1 MKKLRLIT
9 IYLGGFIGPFAG
21 QSIAVILPNVA
32 ESFSITL
39 EQAALTMSAYLF
51 PFATVMLGSTR
62 IVRRFRPRR
71 VILTAYLFTLVGSA
85 ICILSPTWIP
95 FLLGFMVMGVANAFT
110 LPIFQVMLRQLM
122 PPNELGA
129 ALGTYA
135 AMQSLGLFS
144 APLIAG
150 VATLVNWQLMFGIVF
165 VGAVWVL
172 IVQVPDV
179 LPPSSLEESSPGRI
193 LWGPTLVHMI
203 SCLMIGFGIIG
214 VAILTALSVGDRFGV
229 DSVGRGLVIMSGGL
243 AAFVLAASLGKLADV
258 LGPKRV
264 LLGSIAVGSAALFLV
279 SLVPS
284 LWLVAACWAFAILA
298 AQGMQ
303 TCINLVVLRS
313 PGGVSILSSVQAF
326 RFYGSS
332 ITPLV
337 LLPVYLQAANWAFW
351 IPALG
356 LLGILILQT
365 MNPIWRHTG
374 S

>member
-214 VAILTALSVGDRFGV
+214 VAILTALSVGDRFGA

-284 LWLVAACWAFAILA
+284 LWLVAACWALAILA

>member
-1 MKKLRLIT
+1 MRD
-9 IYLGGFIGPFAG
+9 
-21 QSIAVILPNVA
+21 QLPDD
-32 ESFSITL
+32 
-39 EQAALTMSAYLF
+39 
-51 PFATVMLGSTR
+51 R
-62 IVRRFRPRR
+62 VR
-71 VILTAYLFTLVGSA
+71 
-85 ICILSPTWIP
+85 
-95 FLLGFMVMGVANAFT
+95 
-110 LPIFQVMLRQLM
+110 
-122 PPNELGA
+122 
-129 ALGTYA
+129 
-135 AMQSLGLFS
+135 
-144 APLIAG
+144 
-150 VATLVNWQLMFGIVF
+150 
-165 VGAVWVL
+165 
-172 IVQVPDV
+172 
-179 LPPSSLEESSPGRI
+179 
-193 LWGPTLVHMI
+193 
-203 SCLMIGFGIIG
+203 IIG

-229 DSVGRGLVIMSGGL
+229 DSVGRLVIMSGGL
-243 AAFVLAASLGKLADV
+243 AAFVLAASLEKLADV

-264 LLGSIAVGSAALFLV
+264 LLGSIAVRSAALFLV

-284 LWLVAACWAFAILA
+284 LWLVAACWALAILA

>member
-85 ICILSPTWIP
+85 IYILSPTWIP

-284 LWLVAACWAFAILA
+284 LWLVAACWALAILA

-337 LLPVYLQAANWAFW
+337 LLPVYLQEANWAFW

>member
-1 MKKLRLIT
+1 
-9 IYLGGFIGPFAG
+9 
-21 QSIAVILPNVA
+21 
-32 ESFSITL
+32 
-39 EQAALTMSAYLF
+39 
-51 PFATVMLGSTR
+51 MLGSTR

-284 LWLVAACWAFAILA
+284 LWLVAACWALAILA

>member
-62 IVRRFRPRR
+62 IVRTFRPRR

-179 LPPSSLEESSPGRI
+179 LPPSSL
-193 LWGPTLVHMI
+193 
-203 SCLMIGFGIIG
+203 
-214 VAILTALSVGDRFGV
+214 
-229 DSVGRGLVIMSGGL
+229 
-243 AAFVLAASLGKLADV
+243 
-258 LGPKRV
+258 
-264 LLGSIAVGSAALFLV
+264 
-279 SLVPS
+279 
-284 LWLVAACWAFAILA
+284 
-298 AQGMQ
+298 
-303 TCINLVVLRS
+303 
-313 PGGVSILSSVQAF
+313 
-326 RFYGSS
+326 
-332 ITPLV
+332 
-337 LLPVYLQAANWAFW
+337 
-351 IPALG
+351 
-356 LLGILILQT
+356 
-365 MNPIWRHTG
+365 
-374 S
+374 

>member
-9 IYLGGFIGPFAG
+9 IYLGGFIGPFSG
-21 QSIAVILPNVA
+21 QSIAVILPEVA

-39 EQAALTMSAYLF
+39 EQAALTLSAYLF

-71 VILTAYLFTLVGSA
+71 VVLTAYLFTLVGST
-85 ICILSPTWIP
+85 ICILSPAWIP
-95 FLLGFMVMGVANAFT
+95 FLLGFMVMGIANAFT
-110 LPIFQVMLRQLM
+110 MPVLQVMLRQLI
-122 PPNELGA
+122 PPDELGA

-135 AMQSLGLFS
+135 AMQSLGMFS

-150 VATLVNWQLMFGIVF
+150 LATLVNWQLMFGIVF
-165 VGAVWVL
+165 VGAAWVL
-172 IVQVPDV
+172 IVQIPDV
-179 LPPSSLEESSPGRI
+179 PPPSSLEKFNPGRI
-193 LWGPTLVHMI
+193 PWGPTLVHVI

-229 DSVGRGLVIMSGGL
+229 DSGGRGLVIMSGGL
-243 AAFVLAASLGKLADV
+243 AAFVFAASLGKLADV

-264 LLGSIAVGSAALFLV
+264 LLGSVAVGSAALLLV
-279 SLVPS
+279 PLVPS
-284 LWLVAACWAFAILA
+284 LWLVAACWALAILA

-313 PGGVSILSSVQAF
+313 PGGMSLLSSVQAF

-332 ITPLV
+332 ITPLI
-337 LLPVYLQAANWAFW
+337 LLPVYLQEENWAFW

-356 LLGILILQT
+356 LLGVLILQAA
-365 MNPIWRHTG
+365 NPIWRHAG
-374 S
+374 N

>member
-284 LWLVAACWAFAILA
+284 LWLVAACWALAILA

>member
-150 VATLVNWQLMFGIVF
+150 VATLEIVN
-165 VGAVWVL
+165 
-172 IVQVPDV
+172 
-179 LPPSSLEESSPGRI
+179 S
-193 LWGPTLVHMI
+193 
-203 SCLMIGFGIIG
+203 
-214 VAILTALSVGDRFGV
+214 
-229 DSVGRGLVIMSGGL
+229 
-243 AAFVLAASLGKLADV
+243 
-258 LGPKRV
+258 
-264 LLGSIAVGSAALFLV
+264 FLN
-279 SLVPS
+279 
-284 LWLVAACWAFAILA
+284 C
-298 AQGMQ
+298 
-303 TCINLVVLRS
+303 
-313 PGGVSILSSVQAF
+313 
-326 RFYGSS
+326 
-332 ITPLV
+332 
-337 LLPVYLQAANWAFW
+337 
-351 IPALG
+351 
-356 LLGILILQT
+356 
-365 MNPIWRHTG
+365 RHP
-374 S
+374 

>member
-284 LWLVAACWAFAILA
+284 LWLVAACWALAILA

-303 TCINLVVLRS
+303 PCINLVVLRS

>member
-1 MKKLRLIT
+1 
-9 IYLGGFIGPFAG
+9 
-21 QSIAVILPNVA
+21 
-32 ESFSITL
+32 
-39 EQAALTMSAYLF
+39 
-51 PFATVMLGSTR
+51 
-62 IVRRFRPRR
+62 
-71 VILTAYLFTLVGSA
+71 
-85 ICILSPTWIP
+85 
-95 FLLGFMVMGVANAFT
+95 
-110 LPIFQVMLRQLM
+110 M

-284 LWLVAACWAFAILA
+284 LWLVAACWALAILA